1 MLFPPPLSTFQFQF
15 QSLEHPLP
23 SRKSS
28 PGSLPRSIAK
38 WYRKQDGEIVFFFS
52 LLSFF
57 PSGNDFLSF
66 APHSHPL
73 LDSLISTP
81 CMRRGSRRDLWELL
95 RVIKRKKRRRKG
107 GAKVVL
113 LSIACEASVFS
124 DRFFFF
130 FVLSHKKRKLFSFQ
144 KKKKH
149 AQSHTIL
156 LYQLGKS
163 PNSRTFADY
172 PSPPNAADG
181 CIASFE
187 ESLKQKNATKTQ
199 ISYAASDLHAWLD
212 SLPQAGA
219 LVFDSKLQAYV
230 PFDKAWLKQ
239 QCLLR
244 LQELAR
250 AAAARQQQQQAQGG
264 GGRRR

>member
-1 MLFPPPLSTFQFQF
+1 MFCPVFFLREEARERGGKNEESFLLSLRFVRRREQRRKSQREEEGTFLLFPPPLSTFQFQF

-144 KKKKH
+144 KKKN
-149 AQSHTIL
+149 TL
-156 LYQLGKS
+156 S
-163 PNSRTFADY
+163 PTRSSSTSSA
-172 PSPPNAADG
+172 SPQTPAPLPTTLARP
-181 CIASFE
+181 
-187 ESLKQKNATKTQ
+187 KPPT
-199 ISYAASDLHAWLD
+199 AASPA
-212 SLPQAGA
+212 
-219 LVFDSKLQAYV
+219 SK
-230 PFDKAWLKQ
+230 
-239 QCLLR
+239 
-244 LQELAR
+244 R
-250 AAAARQQQQQAQGG
+250 A
-264 GGRRR
+264 